1 MADTF
6 TAPQA
11 VADNAQRALEVR
23 ESKPESQRGMTSV
36 GLARANQLANRE
48 PVSLETVRRMVAY
61 FDRHEVDKE
70 GTTWDEQGKGWQA
83 WYGWGGDEGRAWARR
98 ILEENSM
105 ETKASRRHS
114 ESDME
119 SLRTAAH
126 HVKQTMK
133 ALRSVGY
140 DGIKPKSV
148 KALDE
153 SVTLTDRQ
161 VVMYDLYEGLVE
173 EYGLFNQGIG
183 ANGAHYGP
191 GDVNPFKAEGIMC
204 GACVFYMEGKCEI
217 VEGDIDPE
225 GVCKLWIIP
234 EAALQLAAVEE
245 EAMAEAEPAPMEP
258 AGEEMM
264 TAKTQAM
271 TREQAR
277 AIVNEWAKENP
288 DKASIV
294 YENMENMLMS
304 GQTPKAFE
312 DRNTTPAQREE
323 MPASDFVIP
332 ETRNFPIVTPGDI
345 DAAVSSWGR
354 YQGDISFETFKAR
367 LIALAIAKGPEFVAR
382 LPQAWKDEMD
392 ATAALDG
399 NAIMEEATK
408 RFARRLMGR

>member
-11 VADNAQRALEVR
+11 VADNAQRALDVR
-23 ESKPESQRGMTSV
+23 ATKPESERGMTPV

-48 PVSLETVRRMVAY
+48 PVSLDTVRRMVAY

-70 GTTWDEQGKGWQA
+70 GSTWDEQGKGWQA
-83 WYGWGGDEGRAWARR
+83 WNGWGGDEGRAWARR

-126 HVKQTMK
+126 HVKATMK

-140 DGIKPKSV
+140 DGVKPKSV

-153 SVTLTDRQ
+153 SVMLTDRQ
-161 VVMYDLYEGLVE
+161 VALYDAIEMTVE
-173 EYGLFNQGIG
+173 EYGLFDRGIG
-183 ANGAHYGP
+183 GNGAHYATAEQ
-191 GDVNPFKAEGIMC
+191 NPFKTEGIAC
-204 GACVFYMEGKCEI
+204 KNCVFYLANRCEI
-217 VEGDIDPE
+217 IDGE
-225 GVCKLWIIP
+225 IEEDAVCKFWIIP
-234 EAALQLAAVEE
+234 ESALTMEAPVEP
-245 EAMAEAEPAPMEP
+245 MTEAEPAPMEP
-258 AGEEMM
+258 AEEEMM

-304 GQTPKAFE
+304 GQTPKALE

-345 DAAVSSWGR
+345 PAAVSTWGR
-354 YQGDISFETFKAR
+354 YQGDITFETFKAR

-399 NAIMEEATK
+399 NAIINTAAK
-408 RFARRLMGR
+408 AFARRLMGRQ

>member
-1 MADTF
+1 VADTF
-6 TAPQA
+6 IAPQA
-11 VADNAQRALEVR
+11 VADNAQRALDVR
-23 ESKPESQRGMTSV
+23 ESKPESQRGMTPV

-70 GTTWDEQGKGWQA
+70 GSTWDEQGKGWQA

-98 ILEENSM
+98 ILEENTMS
-105 ETKASRRHS
+105 TKASRRHS

-153 SVTLTDRQ
+153 SVILTDRQ
-161 VVMYDLYEGLVE
+161 VALYDAIEMTVE
-173 EYGLFNQGIG
+173 EYGLFDRGIG
-183 ANGAHYGP
+183 GNGAHY
-191 GDVNPFKAEGIMC
+191 VTAENNPFKEQGM
-204 GACVFYMEGKCEI
+204 ACKNCVLFLANRCEI
-217 VEGDIDPE
+217 IDGE
-225 GVCKLWIIP
+225 IEENALCKFWIIP
-234 EAALQLAAVEE
+234 ESMLTME
-245 EAMAEAEPAPMEP
+245 EPAPIAEGEP
-258 AGEEMM
+258 APVEPADEEMM

-294 YENMENMLMS
+294 YESMEDMLMS
-304 GQTPKAFE
+304 GKTPKALE
-312 DRNTTPAQREE
+312 DRNTTPAEREE

-354 YQGDISFETFKAR
+354 YEGEITFEEFKAR
-367 LIALAIAKGPEFVAR
+367 LIALAVAKGPEFVAR

-392 ATAALDG
+392 ATAALDD
-399 NAIMEEATK
+399 NAIMNTEAAK
-408 RFARRLMGR
+408 RFARRLMGRQ

>member
-1 MADTF
+1 VADTF
-6 TAPQA
+6 IPPRI
-11 VADNAQRALEVR
+11 VADNARAALDFR
-23 ESKPESQRGMTSV
+23 ASKPESQRGMTPV

-70 GTTWDEQGKGWQA
+70 GSTWDEQGKGWQA

-98 ILEENSM
+98 ILEENTMS
-105 ETKASRRHS
+105 TKASRRHS

-153 SVTLTDRQ
+153 SVVLTDRQ
-161 VVMYDLYEGLVE
+161 IALYDAIEMTVE
-173 EYGLFNQGIG
+173 EYGLFDRGIG
-183 ANGAHYGP
+183 GNGAHY
-191 GDVNPFKAEGIMC
+191 VTAENNPFAAEGM
-204 GACVFYMEGKCEI
+204 ACKNCVLFLANRCEI
-217 VEGDIDPE
+217 IDGE
-225 GVCKLWIIP
+225 IEENALCKFWIIP
-234 EAALQLAAVEE
+234 ESMLIMEE
-245 EAMAEAEPAPMEP
+245 PAPIAEAEPAPVEP
-258 AGEEMM
+258 AED
-264 TAKTQAM
+264 
-271 TREQAR
+271 
-277 AIVNEWAKENP
+277 AIA
-288 DKASIV
+288 AI
-294 YENMENMLMS
+294 
-304 GQTPKAFE
+304 E

-354 YQGDISFETFKAR
+354 YEGDVTFETFKAR

-382 LPQAWKDEMD
+382 LPQEWKDEMD

-408 RFARRLMGR
+408 RFARRLMGRQ